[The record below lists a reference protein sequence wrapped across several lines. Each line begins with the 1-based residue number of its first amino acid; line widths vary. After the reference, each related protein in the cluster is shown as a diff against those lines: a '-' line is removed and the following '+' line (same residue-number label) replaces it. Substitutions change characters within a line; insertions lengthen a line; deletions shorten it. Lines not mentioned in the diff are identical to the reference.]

1 MSLVY
6 FLAMTAP
13 YWLTPHDPDDF
24 PDVALALRDPD
35 GLLAVGGDLS
45 VPRLLA
51 AYRHGIFPWYN
62 AGQPILWWSP
72 DPRAVLFPD
81 RLHVSRSLARV
92 LRQGRFEVSFDR
104 DFAAVIQRCS
114 EPRADEQGTWITTEM
129 QQAYI
134 NLHAAGHAHS
144 VEAWQEGELV
154 GGVYGVSIGK
164 AFFGESM
171 FSRVSNASKVA
182 FVTLVR
188 QLRAWDFGL
197 IDCQIQSPHL
207 DRFGAELITRQRFV
221 QLLDRYCPRPDVVGS
236 WRERPGTGPGHTSD
250 REKASRGQDAL

>member
-1 MSLVY
+1 
-6 FLAMTAP
+6 MTAP

-45 VPRLLA
+45 VRRLLA
-51 AYRHGIFPWYN
+51 AYRQGIFPWYS

-81 RLHVSRSLARV
+81 KLHVSRSLARV
-92 LRQGRFEVSFDR
+92 LRQGRFEVTFDQ

-114 EPRADEQGTWITTEM
+114 EPRADDQGTWITTEM

-134 NLHAAGHAHS
+134 DLHAAGHAHS
-144 VEAWQEGELV
+144 VEAWLNGELV

-164 AFFGESM
+164 VFFGESM

-182 FVTLVR
+182 FVTLVH

-197 IDCQIQSPHL
+197 IDCQIQSEHL
-207 DRFGAELITRQRFV
+207 ARFGAELIPRQRFV
-221 QLLDRYCPRPDVVGS
+221 QLLDEYCTKPDVVGS
-236 WRERPGTGPGHTSD
+236 WRER
-250 REKASRGQDAL
+250 ADAPATPVTAQK